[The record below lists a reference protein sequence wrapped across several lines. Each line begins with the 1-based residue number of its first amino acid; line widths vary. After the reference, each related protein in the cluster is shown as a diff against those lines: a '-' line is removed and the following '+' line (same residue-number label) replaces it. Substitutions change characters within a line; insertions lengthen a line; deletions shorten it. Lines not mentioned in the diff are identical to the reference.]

1 MPAAADRFS
10 CLSRVINLNILYAV
24 VDIETTGGSP
34 NTEKITE
41 IAIYVFDGRKIVDEF
56 VSLVN
61 PEKNI
66 PYYITALTGI
76 SNEMVADAPKF
87 YEIAR
92 QIVEITENK
101 ILVAH
106 NASFDYKFIKSEFK
120 SLGYDFRRENMC
132 TLRLSRKL
140 MPGHPSYSL
149 GKLCSGLGIV
159 IEDRHRAAGDAL
171 ATVKLLERLLDHAS
185 GSGQEEILV
194 QSISTRLKNLHPE
207 LDPKILEQLP
217 EETGVY
223 YFLNDQKQV
232 IYIGKSKNIRK
243 RVLSHFSN
251 NESRR
256 SIELKESI
264 AGIDYELTGSE
275 LIALLVESSEIKKH
289 GPRYNRAQKR
299 KAMQYGLYS
308 QKDQK
313 GYYRLVIDKTANRL
327 NQSPETCFQNK
338 TEARS
343 TLARLIERH
352 WLCQKLCGMY
362 DTEGACFHYEIRQ
375 CNGACI
381 GKEPAD
387 VYNRR
392 VMKALSSFYHQ
403 QKNILIIDK
412 GREDKE
418 RSVVQL
424 ENGKYIGFGF
434 LNTENSYLQLDDIL
448 DSIRIYEDNRDVQQI
463 IRTYL
468 NRHEVE
474 KIIRY

>member
-1 MPAAADRFS
+1 
-10 CLSRVINLNILYAV
+10 LYAV

-34 NTEKITE
+34 KTEKITE
-41 IAIYVFDGRKIVDEF
+41 IAIYIFDGEKIVDEF
-56 VSLVN
+56 ITLIN
-61 PEKNI
+61 PEKSI

-76 SNEMVADAPKF
+76 SNEMVAEAPKF

-92 QIVEITENK
+92 QIVKITENR

-120 SLGYDFRRENMC
+120 SLGYDFTRENVC

-140 MPGHPSYSL
+140 LPGHPSYSL
-149 GKLCSGLGIV
+149 GKLCESLGIG
-159 IEDRHRAAGDAL
+159 IENRHRAAGDAL
-171 ATVKLLERLLDHAS
+171 ATVKLLERLLNRLTD
-185 GSGQEEILV
+185 SGQEDILKH
-194 QSISTRLKNLHPE
+194 SISTRLKNLHPD
-207 LDPKILEQLP
+207 LDPKLLEQLP

-243 RVLSHFSN
+243 RILSHLSN
-251 NESRR
+251 NGSRR

-289 GPRYNRAQKR
+289 APRFNRAQKR

-308 QKDQK
+308 QKDER
-313 GYYRLVIDKTANRL
+313 GYYQLTIDKTGHRL

-338 TEARS
+338 TEAKAALS
-343 TLARLIERH
+343 RLIERH

-362 DTEGACFHYEIRQ
+362 DTDGACFHYEIRQ

-381 GKEPAD
+381 GRESAD
-387 VYNRR
+387 VYNKR
-392 VMKALSSFYHQ
+392 VMKALSSYYYQ

-412 GREDKE
+412 GREEKE
-418 RSVVQL
+418 RSVVRL

-434 LNTENSYLQLDDIL
+434 LNTEYSYLQLEDIL

-468 NRHEVE
+468 NRNEVE

>member
-1 MPAAADRFS
+1 MQ
-10 CLSRVINLNILYAV
+10 YAV

-34 NTEKITE
+34 KTEKITE
-41 IAIYVFDGRKIVDEF
+41 IAIYVYDGKKILDEF
-56 VSLVN
+56 VTLVN
-61 PEKNI
+61 PERNI

-87 YEIAR
+87 YEIAK
-92 QIVEITENK
+92 QVVEMTEDK

-120 SLGYDFRRENMC
+120 SLGYDFTRENMC

-140 MPGHPSYSL
+140 LPGHGSYSL
-149 GKLCSGLGIV
+149 GKLCENLDIKIRG
-159 IEDRHRAAGDAL
+159 RHRAAGDAL
-171 ATVKLLERLLDHAS
+171 ATVKLLELLLVRLSDP
-185 GSGQEEILV
+185 GGEDILA
-194 QSISTRLKNLHPE
+194 QSISPNLQNLHPDLNRKV
-207 LDPKILEQLP
+207 LDELP
-217 EETGVY
+217 EATGVY

-232 IYIGKSKNIRK
+232 IYIGKSKNVRK
-243 RVLSHFSN
+243 RVLSHLSN
-251 NESRR
+251 NGSRR

-264 AGIDYELTGSE
+264 ASIDFELTGSE

-289 GPRYNRAQKR
+289 APRYNRAQKR
-299 KAMQYGLYS
+299 KTMQYGLYA
-308 QKDQK
+308 QKDDK
-313 GYYRLVIDKTANRL
+313 GYYRLAIDRTANRI

-338 TEARS
+338 TEAKS
-343 TLARLIERH
+343 VLARMIERH
-352 WLCQKLCGMY
+352 WLCQKLCGLY
-362 DTEGACFHYEIRQ
+362 DTDGTCFHYEIRQ

-387 VYNRR
+387 VYNKR
-392 VMKALSSFYHQ
+392 VMKALSAFYYQ
-403 QKNILIIDK
+403 QKNMLIIDK
-412 GREDKE
+412 GREAGE

-434 LNTENSYLQLDDIL
+434 LNTEDSYLHLEDIM
-448 DSIRIYEDNRDVQQI
+448 DCVKIYEDNRDVQQI

-468 NRHEVE
+468 NRNEVE